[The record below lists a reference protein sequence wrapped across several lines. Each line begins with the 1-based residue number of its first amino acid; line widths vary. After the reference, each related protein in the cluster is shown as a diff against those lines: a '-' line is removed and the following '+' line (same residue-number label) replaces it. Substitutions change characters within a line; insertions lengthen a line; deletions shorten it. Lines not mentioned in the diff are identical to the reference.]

1 MWLNVVLN
9 DTRVACCEL
18 WVLLPLCPT
27 GVGTRGKFV
36 LSRNLEYKTRGG
48 GVGGAMWLNVVL
60 NDPLVAYC
68 DLWVLLPLFPT
79 GVGILGKFVYS
90 FYRATGG
97 KWT

>member
-1 MWLNVVLN
+1 MGI
-9 DTRVACCEL
+9 VAP
-18 WVLLPLCPT
+18 LPHGCRYSGKIRFIEKP
-27 GVGTRGKFV
+27 GVQDEGRG
-36 LSRNLEYKTRGG
+36 
-48 GVGGAMWLNVVL
+48 GGAMWLNVVL

-68 DLWVLLPLFPT
+68 DLLVLLPLFPT